1 MNNIDFKRLK
11 KYRQIHLIDD
21 LDSFDENN
29 QEIGYVYLN
38 NKISNKKKFF
48 KKFDKR
54 NNLFLFSWQYFRR
67 GYLTTLADLKAFQ
80 NIDNI
85 YEKFKKNNF
94 FLVILFKFLY
104 QSEKFEIA
112 LKKNILVKLKNQYE
126 VKIIKKI
133 ISFITKRKVLE
144 NLTHKEII
152 NDDNIGQIKNYFRRA
167 FIFFIYP
174 LYISFNNKFV
184 FKPQKT
190 FFTNYYRIYEN
201 GAGVRNLGNLDW
213 LIDNE
218 KEKINKKDIFVLE
231 DIDHKKSRHT
241 NELKKNNFNFIDCN
255 NKIQSGYISFTEFIK
270 NIIFL
275 APLGFF
281 LSIYLLF
288 FKKTFFIFFY
298 QSWLSYFKWS
308 NFIKFYSG
316 KNYIVY
322 HNYQVEHILR
332 NIFLKKNN
340 FNLIHYKHTSSENI
354 FNYKI
359 KDKYNNANQ
368 AFIYYDKEFHQT
380 KQSIEMSDQNN
391 SLSSEKI
398 VCGPTFKFIK
408 KLNYLIKKKQVC
420 FFNSAF
426 SDGYVANTIEA
437 HFNFLK
443 FIDKFLK
450 RNDFKVILKSK
461 DKIEVSKNYNSTFKN
476 LIDSMKKNKNF
487 CIIDSDLDLNEIIYP
502 SQISIHMPFASTGI
516 VSLSL
521 KKKFFFYDSL
531 NFFRN
536 PYFSKFDNLKL
547 ISRSEKENFEFLD
560 FYSKIDQSEYEK
572 YIKDCFLETFG
583 DQYNNSE
590 NIIKKYL

>member
-1 MNNIDFKRLK
+1 MNKKDFEKLK
-11 KYRQIHLIDD
+11 KYSQIHLIDT
-21 LDSFDENN
+21 LDTFNEKK
-29 QEIGYVYLN
+29 QEIGYVYLDN
-38 NKISNKKKFF
+38 YISNKKEFF
-48 KKFDKR
+48 KKFKKKD
-54 NNLFLFSWQYFRR
+54 NLFLFSWQHFRR
-67 GYLTTLADLKAFQ
+67 GYLTTLADLKAYQ
-80 NIDNI
+80 NIDDF
-85 YEKFKKNNF
+85 YKRFEKKN
-94 FLVILFKFLY
+94 FLLIKFFKFLY

-112 LKKNILVKLKNQYE
+112 LKKNILVKLKNEYE
-126 VKIIKKI
+126 VKIIKRV
-133 ISFITKRKVLE
+133 ISFITKKKVSE
-144 NLTHKEII
+144 NLSYKELI
-152 NDDNIGQIKNYFRRA
+152 NNDNKGQIKNYFRRA
-167 FIFFIYP
+167 FIFFLYP
-174 LYISFNNKFV
+174 FYISFNNKFV
-184 FKPQKT
+184 FKPTKT

-213 LIDNE
+213 LIENE
-218 KEKINKKDIFVLE
+218 KKIKKKDIFVLE
-231 DIDHKKSRHT
+231 DIDHKRSRHT

-255 NKIQSGYISFTEFIK
+255 NKIQSGYISFAELIR

-275 APLGFF
+275 APLGIF

-308 NFIKFYSG
+308 NFIKFNTG

-322 HNYQVEHILR
+322 HNYQDEHILR

-359 KDKYNNANQ
+359 KDKYNNAHQ

-380 KQSIEMSDQNN
+380 KQSVEMSEQNN
-391 SLSSEKI
+391 SLSTEKI
-398 VCGPTFKFIK
+398 VCGPTFKLTK
-408 KLNYLIKKKQVC
+408 KFNILIKKKQAC

-426 SDGYVANTIEA
+426 SDGYAANTIES

-450 RNDFKVILKSK
+450 RNDLKVIFKSK
-461 DKIEVSKNYNSTFKN
+461 DKIETCENYNSSFKN
-476 LIDSMKKNKNF
+476 LIDSLRKNKNLS
-487 CIIDSDLDLNEIIYP
+487 IIDHDLDLNEIIYP

-516 VSLSL
+516 ISLSL

-536 PYFSKFDNLKL
+536 SYFSKFGKLKL
-547 ISRSEKENFEFLD
+547 ISTSETENFKFLD
-560 FYSKIDQSEYEK
+560 FYLKIEQSEYEK
-572 YIKDCFLETFG
+572 YIDDCFLETFG
-583 DQYNNSE
+583 DHYDNSV